1 MNRYTLIFFLLIG
14 TIFMACQS
22 EKHVEIAEVQ
32 QLLDEQQVKFLQLN
46 DLITS
51 LDANLVG
58 MQLPLQDLSREME
71 GDPNQ
76 DIQAQMGFDEAQM
89 IEFKNKFTSYSE
101 SLEVLRPGI
110 LNSLEALKPIER
122 DLRMMLT
129 AMEEVAEKPD
139 PAWTITY
146 NDNKA
151 KLELETPKIDEAKS
165 KIVAIQNE
173 IIEWL
178 NSNQFMKSG
187 VTHIILE
194 SPIYIE

>member
-1 MNRYTLIFFLLIG
+1 
-14 TIFMACQS
+14 MACQS

-32 QLLDEQQVKFLQLN
+32 QLLDEQQAKFLQLN

-51 LDANLVG
+51 IDANLLG
-58 MQLPLQDLSREME
+58 MQIPLQDISRGVE

-76 DIQAQMGFDEAQM
+76 DIQAQMGFDEKQM
-89 IEFKNKFTSYSE
+89 SEFKNKFSSFSE
-101 SLEVLRPGI
+101 SLEVLRPEI

-129 AMEEVAEKPD
+129 AMEEGAEKPD
-139 PAWTITY
+139 PTWTTTY
-146 NDNKA
+146 NEHKA

-165 KIVAIQNE
+165 KVVAKQDE
-173 IIEWL
+173 IIAWL
-178 NSNQFMKSG
+178 NSNQLMKSG

-194 SPIYIE
+194 SPVYIE

>member
-129 AMEEVAEKPD
+129 AMEEGAEKPD

-146 NDNKA
+146 NDNMA